1 MHSRRPA
8 AGLVL
13 AAVAIA
19 CRPGSSPGHA
29 ARPPSAE
36 ALVTGSAGD
45 SLELSLAG
53 PAEVS
58 EGDRVH
64 FTFQARNTASRPLG
78 LYLLG
83 RTPTLDVEVFRP
95 TGDLVWRRLEGEV
108 IPAILQ
114 VRTLAPGERIAV
126 EADWD
131 QRTRAGT
138 PAGPGEYV
146 ARARLVLEG
155 DSLSAPPMPFRIVEP

>member
-1 MHSRRPA
+1 MPSLFPA
-8 AGLVL
+8 ASLVL

-19 CRPGSSPGHA
+19 CRPGSSPDQA
-29 ARPPSAE
+29 ARLPSAE
-36 ALVTGSAGD
+36 ALVTGIAGD

-83 RTPTLDVEVFRP
+83 RTPTLDVEVSRP
-95 TGDLVWRRLEGEV
+95 TGDVVWRRLEGEI

-126 EADWD
+126 EAAWD
-131 QRTRAGT
+131 QRTRAGA
-138 PAGPGEYV
+138 PVPPGEYL
-146 ARARLVLEG
+146 ARARLLVEEG
-155 DSLSAPPMPFRIVEP
+155 SLSAPPVPFRIAGR

>member
-1 MHSRRPA
+1 MHSFVPA
-8 AGLVL
+8 AALVL
-13 AAVAIA
+13 AVGSIA
-19 CRPGSSPGHA
+19 CRPGSPPDDA
-29 ARPPSAE
+29 ARPPAAE
-36 ALVTGSAGD
+36 ALVTGRGGD

-53 PAEVS
+53 PAEVPA
-58 EGDRVH
+58 GDRIH
-64 FTFQARNTASRPLG
+64 FTFRARNTASRPLG

-83 RTPTLDVEVFRP
+83 RTPTLDVEVSRP

-108 IPAILQ
+108 IPAILH
-114 VRTLAPGERIAV
+114 VRTLAPGERLAA

-146 ARARLVLEG
+146 ARARLVLED